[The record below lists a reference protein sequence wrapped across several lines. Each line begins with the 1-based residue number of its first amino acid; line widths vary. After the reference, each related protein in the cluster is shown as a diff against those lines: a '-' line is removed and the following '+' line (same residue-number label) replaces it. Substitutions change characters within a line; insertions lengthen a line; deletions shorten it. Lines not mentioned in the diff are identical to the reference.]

1 MFMTVIKTTDSVAEL
16 VSVIDIVDCDIAR
29 WRSKDTGGSDGMY
42 SYLFA
47 CSLFFH
53 DFCTTLVSNALV
65 PCQAWHFVRSDL
77 EAQIM
82 GTPRRIM

>member
-42 SYLFA
+42 TYLLHAGYFYVIFLVI
-47 CSLFFH
+47 CRYFTTSLFFQNILSEITE
-53 DFCTTLVSNALV
+53 C
-65 PCQAWHFVRSDL
+65 
-77 EAQIM
+77 
-82 GTPRRIM
+82 